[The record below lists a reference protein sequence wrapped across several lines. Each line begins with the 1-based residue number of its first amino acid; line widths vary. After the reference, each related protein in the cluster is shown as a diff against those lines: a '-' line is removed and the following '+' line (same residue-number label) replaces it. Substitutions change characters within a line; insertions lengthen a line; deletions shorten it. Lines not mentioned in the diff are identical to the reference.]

1 MKKKTYSKPT
11 VKCHKITM
19 SHMLAA
25 SVYEINMRWSGNS
38 TDNNGENSTDDTF

>member
-19 SHMLAA
+19 SHILAA
-25 SVYEINMRWSGNS
+25 SGNEHNMRWSGDS
-38 TDNNGENSTDDTF
+38 SDTNGENSTNDSF